1 LRTRSS
7 LLRVVSRR
15 ELMLASDCPREC
27 AGTSA
32 TIASAASV
40 SAAATAAG
48 RLFGAAPAIVLFPAL
63 TGLAV
68 GLALKESR
76 YAGPP
81 AISPRA
87 PPRRCPLTSRVGSP
101 ALPPS
106 AAVRLSAFGL
116 RLHLPQ
122 AICLQK
128 RRNSI
133 SRDE

>member
-81 AISPRA
+81 AISPRLRLSGA
-87 PPRRCPLTSRVGSP
+87 HHFKGWFPRSP
-101 ALPPS
+101 AF
-106 AAVRLSAFGL
+106 RGGETQRF
-116 RLHLPQ
+116 
-122 AICLQK
+122 
-128 RRNSI
+128 
-133 SRDE
+133 